1 MKRYLYITL
10 IALACCLT
18 VGCST
23 TRKAAQTSTEQHIT
37 SSADKER
44 HTEKQTGE
52 ALNVNQSMNSFTNA
66 VIEFTKTEYYD
77 GMVKVDT
84 TGYRNDCEATR
95 PRDRESK
102 EPPNV
107 GGIKSVTTGRITL
120 NNEKNE
126 STETDIKRDSET
138 KTDES
143 ISENKSEDNAA
154 DTKTEE
160 KPKRGFIYYFG
171 IIAGAIIVIVVIL
184 FIAYKIRR
192 LRLKNQ

>member
-10 IALACCLT
+10 IALVCCFS

-23 TRKAAQTSTEQHIT
+23 THKAAQTSTEQHIT
-37 SSADKER
+37 SSTNKDS

-52 ALNVNQSMNSFTNA
+52 AVNVNQSMNSLTNA

-77 GMVKVDT
+77 GTIKVDT
-84 TGYRNDCEATR
+84 TGFRNDCDAIR

-107 GGIKSVTTGRITL
+107 GGVKSVTTGRITL
-120 NNEKNE
+120 NNERNE

-160 KPKRGFIYYFG
+160 KPKRGFIYYLSV
-171 IIAGAIIVIVVIL
+171 IVCAVISIVAII
-184 FIAYKIRR
+184 FIAYGIRR
-192 LRLKNQ
+192 IRDKK